1 MLSDKDIEDLVETIM
16 RMSNNGDYAKYMD
29 EQARAKWRKFLKE
42 EEVKKDETVV
52 RE

>member
-1 MLSDKDIEDLVETIM
+1 MLSDKEIDDLVETIM
-16 RMSNNGDYAKYMD
+16 RYSNTDNYDAYTD
-29 EQARAKWRKFLKE
+29 EETRAKWRKFLKE